1 MIKEILNKFNI
12 EGELINITE
21 NHSGNINKTF
31 VATFK
36 RKDGSERK
44 YLIQKI
50 NTTVFAEPY
59 KLMKNIEGVTAYLKR
74 QMIKNGDTTHQ
85 VPEVIKTK
93 DNKLLCYVNDET
105 GTRKYYRIYE
115 FIENA
120 VSYDHSQDKE
130 IVYNTGKAFGNFQRL
145 LGNYPMSKLEET
157 IKDFHDTKKRYDKL
171 MDDIKIDSEGR
182 VAEVANEIVFILMR
196 EDICSLIMDD
206 LGTEEIPYRVTHNDT
221 KVNNVMMNKI
231 DIPDRGK
238 KKRVVIVGGG
248 FGGLKLARKLKNDQ
262 FQVVLLDKNN
272 YHLFQPLLYQVA
284 TAGIEPSAI
293 SFPFRKI
300 FKKRKYFHIRICEAR
315 RVIPEQKLL
324 ETSIGAIDYDYLVIA
339 TGCYTN
345 YFGNNKMAEK
355 TMSLKTTAEALYNR
369 NQVLESF
376 EKAQNTTDPKEREKL
391 MTFIIVGGGATGIEL
406 SGALAEMRKFI
417 LPQDYPDLDMKKM
430 RIVLIDAGSR
440 LLSAFSEKSSEE
452 VRDYLQKKG
461 VEVKVNSKVVD
472 YENDLLTLGDGTV
485 LPSANIYWVAG
496 VKANSLEGLPV
507 DAYGPGNRLKV
518 DAFNKV
524 SGSDH
529 IFAIGD
535 TALMISEDYPR
546 GHPQVV
552 QPAIQ
557 QARLLVRNLNNIEKG
572 LPLKPFVY
580 HNKGSMATVGRNNA
594 IVELKNIRFGG
605 FLAWA
610 VWLFIHLMSIVGV
623 KNKLFIFTDWMW
635 SYFTYDPSLR
645 LIIKPVKKEKED
657 ENE

>member
-1 MIKEILNKFNI
+1 M
-12 EGELINITE
+12 
-21 NHSGNINKTF
+21 
-31 VATFK
+31 
-36 RKDGSERK
+36 
-44 YLIQKI
+44 
-50 NTTVFAEPY
+50 
-59 KLMKNIEGVTAYLKR
+59 
-74 QMIKNGDTTHQ
+74 
-85 VPEVIKTK
+85 
-93 DNKLLCYVNDET
+93 
-105 GTRKYYRIYE
+105 
-115 FIENA
+115 
-120 VSYDHSQDKE
+120 
-130 IVYNTGKAFGNFQRL
+130 
-145 LGNYPMSKLEET
+145 
-157 IKDFHDTKKRYDKL
+157 
-171 MDDIKIDSEGR
+171 
-182 VAEVANEIVFILMR
+182 
-196 EDICSLIMDD
+196 
-206 LGTEEIPYRVTHNDT
+206 
-221 KVNNVMMNKI
+221 
-231 DIPDRGK
+231 
-238 KKRVVIVGGG
+238 
-248 FGGLKLARKLKNDQ
+248 
-262 FQVVLLDKNN
+262 LDKNN

-300 FKKRKYFHIRICEAR
+300 FKKRKCFHIRICEAR

-496 VKANSLEGLPV
+496 VKANSLEGLPA

-557 QARLLVRNLNNIEKG
+557 QARLLVHNLNNIEKG

-580 HNKGSMATVGRNNA
+580 HNKGSMATVCLLYTSRC
-594 IVELKNIRFGG
+594 V
-605 FLAWA
+605 
-610 VWLFIHLMSIVGV
+610 
-623 KNKLFIFTDWMW
+623 
-635 SYFTYDPSLR
+635 
-645 LIIKPVKKEKED
+645 
-657 ENE
+657 